1 MKVIIAGSRHMPFSM
16 FHLIDEAVKKSN
28 FQVTEVVCGLA
39 RGADMFGGKWAVNNS
54 IPVKTFPANW
64 DEHGKAAGPIR
75 NQQMAEYADALI
87 VFIWDGSRGSA
98 DMLKRME
105 RMKKP
110 TFAVWNGRIEEAF

>member
-28 FQVTEVVCGLA
+28 FNVTEVVCGLA

-54 IPVKTFPANW
+54 IPVKTFPADW
-64 DEHGKAAGPIR
+64 DTHGKAAGPIR

-87 VFIWDGSRGSA
+87 VFIWDGSRGSK
-98 DMLKRME
+98 DMLMRME

>member
-28 FQVTEVVCGLA
+28 FNVTEVVYGLA
-39 RGADMFGGKWAVNNS
+39 RGAGMFGGKWAVNNS

-87 VFIWDGSRGSA
+87 VFIWDGSRGSK
-98 DMLKRME
+98 DMLMRME

>member
-54 IPVKTFPANW
+54 IPVKTFPADW
-64 DEHGKAAGPIR
+64 DTHGKAAGPIR

-87 VFIWDGSRGSA
+87 VFIWDGSRGSK
-98 DMLKRME
+98 DMLMRME

>member
-64 DEHGKAAGPIR
+64 DEYGKAAGPIR

-87 VFIWDGSRGSA
+87 VFIWDGSRGSK
-98 DMLKRME
+98 DMLMRMG

>member
-87 VFIWDGSRGSA
+87 VFIWDGSRGSK
-98 DMLKRME
+98 DMLMRME

>member
-1 MKVIIAGSRHMPFSM
+1 MKVIIAGSRHMPFSL

-28 FQVTEVVCGLA
+28 FNVTEVVCGLA

-87 VFIWDGSRGSA
+87 VFIWDGSRGSK
-98 DMLKRME
+98 DMLMRME

>member
-39 RGADMFGGKWAVNNS
+39 RGADMFGGKWAVEHS
-54 IPVKTFPANW
+54 IPVKTFPADW
-64 DEHGKAAGPIR
+64 DTHGKAAGPIR

-87 VFIWDGSRGSA
+87 VFIWDGSRGSK
-98 DMLKRME
+98 DMLMRME